1 MIYIKTQSGDIVEMG
16 ETIEI
21 IYVPLPNIPPTIR
34 KAKVITVTH
43 GGNNSYVIARTE
55 TAQHCRTI
63 IDWLWQQIS
72 AYGKQFVDI
81 NDCPGLND

>member
-21 IYVPLPNIPPTIR
+21 IYINIPPTIR
-34 KAKVITVTH
+34 KAKVVTVTH
-43 GGNNSYVIARTE
+43 GGNNNYVIARTE
-55 TAQHCRTI
+55 TVQHCHTI

-72 AYGKQFVDI
+72 TYGKQFVDI
-81 NDCPGLND
+81 NDCPALHD